1 MRELFSILSER
12 CQAGRASMLVTI
24 VTDRGSA
31 PRGTGASM
39 LVDEAGR
46 LAGTIGGGMLE
57 FRAVQTAR
65 QYLQEGKGGPT
76 AYNLSMGKAGN
87 LGMACGGDVDVLFSL
102 IAPEAEP
109 AVSRILERLEKHET
123 SWLVL
128 PFTGNGLGVYTPAGL
143 HDEAV
148 HGLREFPE
156 PGRIGQVR
164 NGVLESSGCQYYI
177 YQLQNESR
185 VYVFGGGH
193 LAQETVPLL
202 THLGFRCVLTD
213 DRPEYATP
221 ELFPDAEETHVCAF
235 SELRGKFDVH
245 EQDYI
250 IVVTRGHLG
259 DFEAEGFALTTPA
272 HYIGVVGS
280 RAKIRMV
287 SAKLL
292 EAGFSEQDLAR
303 VTTPIGI
310 DIRSETPAEIAVSIA
325 AQLIECRARRRGTK
339 N

>member
-1 MRELFSILSER
+1 MKELFSILLER
-12 CQAGRASMLVTI
+12 CKAGKTSMLVTI
-24 VTDRGSA
+24 VTDSGSA

-39 LVDEAGR
+39 LVGKTGR

-57 FRAVQTAR
+57 FRSVQTA
-65 QYLQEGKGGPT
+65 QQFLKKGKGGLEP
-76 AYNLSMGKAGN
+76 YDLSPDKKDG

-102 IAPEAEP
+102 ILPAAGP
-109 AVSRILERLEKHET
+109 AVNYILERLESHET
-123 SWLVL
+123 SWLIL
-128 PFTGNGLGVYTPAGL
+128 PYTGIGLGVYTPVGL
-143 HDEAV
+143 HEEAV
-148 HGLREFPE
+148 HGLSTFPDPE
-156 PGRIGQVR
+156 RIGKIH
-164 NGVLESSGCQYYI
+164 NGILEEAGSRYYI
-177 YQLQNESR
+177 YELQNESR

-193 LAQETVPLL
+193 LAQETVPIL

-213 DRPEYATP
+213 DRPEYATA
-221 ELFPDAEETHVCAF
+221 ELFPTAEETRVCDF

-245 EQDYI
+245 EQDYVI
-250 IVVTRGHLG
+250 IVTRGHLG
-259 DFEAEGFALTTPA
+259 DFEVESFALTTPA

-292 EAGFSEQDLAR
+292 EAGFTSQDLDR

-310 DIRSETPAEIAVSIA
+310 DILSETPAEIAVSIA